1 MIILELRQVEI
12 DYCPFC
18 SGIWLDA
25 GELETLLGD
34 SQLARDLLKSFKVEK
49 DIDEALVKCPI
60 CRKKMHKI
68 GVGGDHPLI
77 IDRCRLNHGVWFDKD
92 ELQRIIK
99 MGNVG
104 GDSKVLDLLREMF
117 SNKLK

>member
-1 MIILELRQVEI
+1 MVILELRQVEI

-34 SQLARDLLKSFKVEK
+34 SQQARDLLKSFKVEK
-49 DIDEALVKCPI
+49 DIDEKAVRCPI
-60 CRKKMHKI
+60 CRRKMHKI
-68 GVGGDHPLI
+68 GVGDGHPLI
-77 IDRCRLNHGVWFDKD
+77 IDRCRYHHGIWFDRD
-92 ELQRIIK
+92 ELQRIIA
-99 MGNVG
+99 MGSVG
-104 GDSKVLDLLREMF
+104 GNSQILDLLKEMF